1 MSTLTDSVADTM
13 AAASGTAPAAV
24 NTAAAG
30 SATAPAAVNMVA
42 AGSATAPAAVNTVA
56 AGSATAPA
64 AVNTVA
70 AGSATAPVA
79 VATATAE
86 PAAVSGPTPVPGQR
100 LLTGRVVS
108 NKMDKTIAVSVE
120 RLVKHPMY
128 GKYIRRTTKLL
139 AHDADNVCQEG
150 DTVSIKPCRPMSRR
164 KSWMLVRVVE
174 RARPQ

>member
-1 MSTLTDSVADTM
+1 MSTTSTAT
-13 AAASGTAPAAV
+13 AAEPTAAE
-24 NTAAAG
+24 TAAATAG
-30 SATAPAAVNMVA
+30 GAATGA
-42 AGSATAPAAVNTVA
+42 
-56 AGSATAPA
+56 
-64 AVNTVA
+64 
-70 AGSATAPVA
+70 APVA
-79 VATATAE
+79 
-86 PAAVSGPTPVPGQR
+86 GQR

-139 AHDADNVCQEG
+139 AHDESNECKEG

-174 RARPQ
+174 RARPE